1 MQSSDFDAMT
11 AMELRGRI
19 ARHEV
24 SPVEATRRA
33 LEKAAATHG
42 SLNAF
47 FFLLPEK
54 ALAAAKAAEDAV
66 MRGDGLGL
74 LHGVPF
80 SAKDLIAVGAERFAF
95 GSRCMKDNIAAAD
108 APSVERA
115 KRAGGILI
123 GKTTT
128 SEFGCKAVGD
138 SPLTGITRNPWNLQK
153 TPGGSSAG
161 AASSVAG
168 GVTSI
173 ALGTDGGGSV
183 RIPGCLTGLA
193 AIKGQFG
200 RIPVWPV
207 SATTTLAHVGPMA
220 RTVEDAALL
229 FMACAGHDE
238 RDPYSVAGPVPDLLA
253 ACGQDVKGLRVAYSP
268 TLGYA
273 KVDPEVARVV
283 EAAVRVLE
291 AQGAI
296 VEQADPG
303 FASPRDAFWT
313 LWCAGCAK
321 VVSGMDATQRAQVDP
336 GMQVA
341 AERGARLSAVDLIS
355 AEGERAL
362 LMQKTNAFLARYDVL
377 LTPTVAVPA
386 LPVGQ
391 DLNDPKTEE
400 IWIDWTPFSYPFNM
414 SRQPAASIPC
424 GFTSAGLPVGLQA
437 VAALDR
443 DALVLRVARAYET
456 AHPFKMPSID

>member
-1 MQSSDFDAMT
+1 MARHFLSTLDSMLVLASPEDHSMPAVFDAMT
-11 AMELRGRI
+11 AIELRGLI
-19 ARHEV
+19 ARREV
-24 SPVEATRRA
+24 SPVEVTRRA
-33 LEKAAATHG
+33 LNKAEATQG

-47 FFLLPEK
+47 FILMPDK

-66 MRGDGLGL
+66 MRGDALPP

-80 SAKDLIAVGAERFAF
+80 SAKDLIAVGGERFAF
-95 GSRCMKDNIAAAD
+95 GSRCMTDNVAAAD
-108 APSVERA
+108 APPVERA

-173 ALGTDGGGSV
+173 ALGSDGGGSV
-183 RIPGCLTGLA
+183 RIPGCLTGLV

-229 FMACAGHDE
+229 FMACAGYDE
-238 RDPYSVAGPVPDLLA
+238 RDAYSVAGPVPDLLA
-253 ACGQDVKGLRVAYSP
+253 ACQQDVKGVRIAYSP

-273 KVDPEVARVV
+273 RP
-283 EAAVRVLE
+283 
-291 AQGAI
+291 
-296 VEQADPG
+296 
-303 FASPRDAFWT
+303 DA
-313 LWCAGCAK
+313 
-321 VVSGMDATQRAQVDP
+321 
-336 GMQVA
+336 
-341 AERGARLSAVDLIS
+341 E
-355 AEGERAL
+355 
-362 LMQKTNAFLARYDVL
+362 
-377 LTPTVAVPA
+377 
-386 LPVGQ
+386 
-391 DLNDPKTEE
+391 
-400 IWIDWTPFSYPFNM
+400 
-414 SRQPAASIPC
+414 
-424 GFTSAGLPVGLQA
+424 
-437 VAALDR
+437 
-443 DALVLRVARAYET
+443 VLRVVSAAEIGRASCRERV
-456 AHPFKMPSID
+456 